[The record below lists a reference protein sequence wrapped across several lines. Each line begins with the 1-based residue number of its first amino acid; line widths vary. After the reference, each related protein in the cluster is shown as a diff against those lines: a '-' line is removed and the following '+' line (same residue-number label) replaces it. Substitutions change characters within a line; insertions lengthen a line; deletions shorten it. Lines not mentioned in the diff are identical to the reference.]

1 MRWLVSQFSRRVLYL
16 CAALCLFSVA
26 AFSQNAETALGDN
39 AMTVQVHRTVIGRVT
54 TPKGECVRGAT
65 VQISTNSGT
74 MFRSVET
81 DSQGVFSTNYDL
93 NFQPKEFI
101 ITVSVTKKGYPTV
114 HAYANYG
121 SSGQPF
127 SIMVVLKQPVRD
139 PTVLTQ
145 SELVSQLA
153 PRLRALGPADGLAEK
168 DVKAYARAAG
178 EFLDR
183 RRLDLAVPS
192 FEHIMTSSPS
202 CHRCRVMTALA
213 EMQWGDW
220 ANAENH
226 LAKAAN
232 AVIAN
237 RQLPLPEPWLAYGVW
252 TDWQH
257 DPDKAI
263 TYLRQAVIVAPKDAL
278 ALQELGR
285 AECQIMDWEEADV
298 ILKNALAAGAGEEA
312 RLLHVKAILWA
323 GTEKDAEAEMK
334 RYVDELPDK
343 KLSPEARGIAEMIEE
358 RKKDDQAMVKLQEK
372 QKVPYVDYLRNPPAE
387 LQHLDPPGSGVELTS
402 ILSAVGSN
410 IADLFQKF
418 PNTSSVEVVH
428 QEKLDHKG
436 KNAGSIEQKFRYLCL
451 IPSGQWGPQTDEYRA
466 DSTGSAATL
475 LGLRDHYMLT
485 SGFVAAPLIFHP
497 AYQKGSTFQLL
508 GRQKVKG
515 RDAFVIAFA
524 QDPKRA
530 RMYGVF
536 KDGETSRTTFY
547 QGAAWIDT
555 ENHQILR
562 LCTDLLAPLPVVKLQ
577 SERTDIDFGA
587 VHFASIPQ
595 RFWLPS
601 AVTVDLDWAG
611 QHLRNRHQYSDF
623 VVFNVDALEKLD
635 KRTGPATSAEARDVK
650 DGPTP

>member
-1 MRWLVSQFSRRVLYL
+1 MHLSSRRVLFL
-16 CAALCLFSVA
+16 CAALCLFAVA
-26 AFSQNAETALGDN
+26 AFSQNQETALGDN

-54 TPKGECVRGAT
+54 TPKGESVRGAT

-121 SSGQPF
+121 ASGQPF

-145 SELVSQLA
+145 SELVSKLA
-153 PRLRALGPADGLAEK
+153 PRLRTLGPADGLAEK

-183 RRLDLAVPS
+183 HRLDLAVPS
-192 FEHIMTSSPS
+192 LEHVLASSPS

-220 ANAENH
+220 ANAENQ
-226 LAKAAN
+226 LAKAVN

-237 RQLPLPEPWLAYGVW
+237 RQLPLPEPWVAYGVW

-263 TYLRQAVIVAPKDAL
+263 TYLRQAVIIAPKDAL

-285 AECQIMDWEEADV
+285 AQCQIMDWEEAEIV
-298 ILKNALAAGAGEEA
+298 LKNALAAGAGEEA

-334 RYVDELPDK
+334 RYVGELPDK
-343 KLSPEARGIAEMIEE
+343 KLSPEARGIAEMIQE
-358 RKKDDQAMVKLQEK
+358 RKQDDQAMVKLQER
-372 QKVPYVDYLRNPPAE
+372 QKEPYVDYLRNPPAE
-387 LQHLDPPGSGVELTS
+387 LQHIDPPGNGVELTS
-402 ILSAVGSN
+402 ILSAVGNN

-436 KNAGSIEQKFRYLCL
+436 KNAGSVDQKFRYLCL
-451 IPSGQWGPQTDEYRA
+451 MPSGEWGPQTDEYRA

-475 LGLRDHYMLT
+475 RGLRDHYMLT
-485 SGFVAAPLIFHP
+485 SGFVAAPLVFHP
-497 AYQKGSTFQLL
+497 AYQKGSTFRLL
-508 GRQKVKG
+508 GKQKVKG
-515 RDAFVIAFA
+515 RDAFVITFA

-547 QGAAWIDT
+547 QGAAWIDVQD
-555 ENHQILR
+555 HQILR

-577 SERTDIDFGA
+577 TERTDIDFGE

-595 RFWLPS
+595 QFWLPS
-601 AVTVDLDWAG
+601 VVTVDLDWAG

-623 VVFNVDALEKLD
+623 VVFNVDALEKIA
-635 KRTGPATSAEARDVK
+635 KPKGVAANTGDPDSK